1 MKVTNIRVLITIIVI
16 GLLAGM
22 IGIVLTELLHV
33 VQQLA
38 FGTGNS
44 TTHTSFKI
52 LVETSTP
59 LHRLL
64 VVLLCGV
71 LTGLGWVLLHRYGSG
86 ITDIKKVV
94 QNNAIS
100 MPIGTMILHPILQ
113 IITVA
118 LGSPLGR
125 EVAPREMSVALTT
138 GWLKWT
144 NWNTTL
150 DSNTKRVLLACAAGA
165 GLAAVYNAPLSSTIF
180 ILETLLL
187 SWSMHHI
194 IAALLSCSIA
204 TFVVRMGLGDT
215 LQYPLSSVSFT
226 DYLIIWAALMGI
238 FIGIS
243 VHYFNKSFSKLSI
256 LPRTSWYMIPLAIVS
271 FGIIGIMSIYFPE
284 ILGNGKPGVYLA
296 FTTSLD
302 WSYAVGLFATKW
314 GALLLATIAGAYGGR
329 ISPSMMLGSL
339 LAFIGGSIWNSV
351 LPLYALPLE
360 VCTVVGAATFLGCAQ
375 KMHLTAII
383 FLLELSRFSPSYFFP
398 ICICMGT
405 SMIIVELCNKK
416 SL

>member
-38 FGTGNS
+38 FGSGNS

-86 ITDIKKVV
+86 ITDIKKVI

-144 NWNTTL
+144 NWDMAL
-150 DSNTKRVLLACAAGA
+150 DNNTKRVLLACAAGA
-165 GLAAVYNAPLSSTIF
+165 GLAAVYNAPLS
-180 ILETLLL
+180 
-187 SWSMHHI
+187 
-194 IAALLSCSIA
+194 
-204 TFVVRMGLGDT
+204 
-215 LQYPLSSVSFT
+215 
-226 DYLIIWAALMGI
+226 
-238 FIGIS
+238 
-243 VHYFNKSFSKLSI
+243 
-256 LPRTSWYMIPLAIVS
+256 
-271 FGIIGIMSIYFPE
+271 
-284 ILGNGKPGVYLA
+284 
-296 FTTSLD
+296 
-302 WSYAVGLFATKW
+302 
-314 GALLLATIAGAYGGR
+314 
-329 ISPSMMLGSL
+329 
-339 LAFIGGSIWNSV
+339 
-351 LPLYALPLE
+351 
-360 VCTVVGAATFLGCAQ
+360 
-375 KMHLTAII
+375 
-383 FLLELSRFSPSYFFP
+383 
-398 ICICMGT
+398 
-405 SMIIVELCNKK
+405 
-416 SL
+416 